1 MEQKKCKNKKCQ
13 RPLPEGY
20 KHKYCENCRNEQA
33 KQVKEVGKAALS
45 LAVLVGGT
53 VVTVVTKGR
62 INPNKK

>member
-1 MEQKKCKNKKCQ
+1 MEQKNCKNKRCQ

-62 INPNKK
+62 INPTKK

>member
-33 KQVKEVGKAALS
+33 KQVKEVGKAVLS
-45 LAVLVGGT
+45 LAVLVSGT